1 MLMFMKRAL
10 TCLFALLFCTA
21 ALAEEIDLA
30 SAWYD
35 LGDHRAFLL
44 PAPEPAETDHGKP
57 WVWYAPAFNKRLP
70 EKRELWMITRLQ
82 ARGIAVAAIDVGES
96 MGNAKGRA
104 AFTKLYQH
112 MVEKGYSTKPVLLG
126 RSRGGLMHYNWA
138 VENPDKLSGIAGI
151 YTVGN
156 LTSWPGLKRAAPA
169 YEMSADELKEQLPK
183 HNPVDRL
190 APLAK
195 AKVPIYHIHGDNDK
209 VVPLEH
215 NAGLL
220 VKRYKKLDGPATIEV
235 IPGGGHD
242 LKDHWFQSQTLTD
255 FMIEKALG
263 IKKKAKR

>member
-1 MLMFMKRAL
+1 MKP
-10 TCLFALLFCTA
+10 
-21 ALAEEIDLA
+21 
-30 SAWYD
+30 
-35 LGDHRAFLL
+35 L
-44 PAPEPAETDHGKP
+44 PMPAERIEIEEAEGFLMVAACPAAGHP
-57 WVWYAPAFNKRLP
+57 WVWYAPTLTGQYPGKEEN
-70 EKRELWMITRLQ
+70 WMFERFLSTGIAIAGVDIGESYGSPIGVSLFTRLYQ
-82 ARGIAVAAIDVGES
+82 ELVSSRGMS
-96 MGNAKGRA
+96 P
-104 AFTKLYQH
+104 
-112 MVEKGYSTKPVLLG
+112 KPALLA

-156 LTSWPGLKRAAPA
+156 LASWPGLKRAAPA
-169 YEMSADELKEQLPK
+169 YEMTADELKEQLPK

-190 APLAK
+190 ATLAK